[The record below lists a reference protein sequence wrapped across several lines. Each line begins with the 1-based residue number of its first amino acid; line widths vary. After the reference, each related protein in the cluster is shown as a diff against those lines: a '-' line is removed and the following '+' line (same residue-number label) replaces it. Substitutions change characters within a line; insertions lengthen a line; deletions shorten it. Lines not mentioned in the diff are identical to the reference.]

1 MGGSPTSVE
10 VDSQRGIYALRLRAL
25 YFVFV
30 YAATL
35 LFRSVYRLHA
45 RGTPISKPC
54 IGSLCSLLTR
64 YYVGVSPSTI

>member
-1 MGGSPTSVE
+1 MARGRIADFRRSGFTE
-10 VDSQRGIYALRLRAL
+10 RGIYALRLRAL

-45 RGTPISKPC
+45 PGALP
-54 IGSLCSLLTR
+54 
-64 YYVGVSPSTI
+64 SPSRVWL